1 MTVAQ
6 QAAWDMMVSYLGA
19 ETTDDD
25 EAVRFAIAVKEEAKL
40 RTDGGASLV
49 TTIENNDIIFP
60 VIPMTS
66 IKGFCKRKSP
76 SV

>member
-6 QAAWDMMVSYLGA
+6 QAAWDIMISYLGA
-19 ETTDDD
+19 GTTDDN

-49 TTIENNDIIFP
+49 TTIENNGIILP
-60 VIPMTS
+60 PEPMS
-66 IKGFCKRKSP
+66 SVRAFCRRKAP
-76 SV
+76 AV